1 MESGELRLES
11 VVRAGEEAPGERS
24 PPNWELH
31 YRIPF
36 GLVSFADCL
45 NSRFVNLL
53 VLLQQTLD

>member
-1 MESGELRLES
+1 MLCAQEKKRLEK
-11 VVRAGEEAPGERS
+11 
-24 PPNWELH
+24 ELH

-53 VLLQQTLD
+53 VGDLSSITTNT